1 MNVTVY
7 TKPNC
12 PQCVHTKR
20 LLDRGNVPY
29 QEEQIGEKERQLFLG
44 HGFMSAPI
52 VVVSQPV
59 APGVSGVKEF
69 GDGVAWAGLNPDALK
84 QLVETY
90 HSA

>member
-1 MNVTVY
+1 MDVTVY

-12 PQCVHTKR
+12 PQCDQTKR
-20 LLDRGNVPY
+20 LLTRDNVKY
-29 QEEQIGEKERQLFLG
+29 DEEPIGDEERQLFLG

-84 QLVETY
+84 QLVEKY